1 MLKPG
6 GATDHHVQIEDIEHT
21 GVANFSICFNNDAV
35 DIEVLPAILDNE
47 AVVFDYIEEI
57 KGTVNKYRPF
67 FIEQQ
72 GKKQHDDIGNKTNIV

>member
-47 AVVFDYIEEI
+47 AVVFSWHEHLEI
-57 KGTVNKYRPF
+57 IHGVF
-67 FIEQQ
+67 
-72 GKKQHDDIGNKTNIV
+72 DDRNIHFGY